1 MNFRRTGLLFL
12 SVLILTA
19 GSLRADE
26 GMWMLPLIQ
35 KLNSKKMSE
44 MGFKLSAKDIYDI
57 NNSSLKDAILHFGGG
72 CTAEI
77 ISKDALV
84 LTNHHCGFGTIQKL
98 STVDHDYLQNGY
110 FAKNRDEEL
119 PAKGLTVIFLDRIE
133 DVTKAV
139 TEAMDAAKD
148 PKSKEEAYRTVSDQL
163 TAKAVGDS
171 KFLRARVVS
180 FFGDNQYYMVVS
192 KTYTD
197 IRFVGAPPASIGKF
211 GGETDNWMWPRH
223 TGDFSMFRIYAD
235 KDNNPAEYSKDNVPY
250 KPKKFLTI
258 SLKGVN
264 QNDPAMIIGYPG
276 RTNRFMTSY
285 EVKETSEISNAVTI
299 LVRGVRQG
307 IIWADMEADPKVRLQ
322 YSSKYAGSAN
332 SWKKSL
338 GMNETFAKLKV
349 YERRAAEEKTFSDW
363 VNADPARASKYGKAL
378 TDVKEAIEGRAKLLF
393 ISRFYMEALS
403 SIELTTA
410 ATRLGPQV
418 ERAPREG
425 RGGPGGAGAAGARG
439 GFFQMSPADFYKD
452 YNVSTDIKVAKA
464 LIKLFRDK
472 VPASDLPNFYK
483 TIDTNFQGNI
493 DAYVDN
499 MFNTSVFT
507 SEEKLKAAQAGDKKL
522 MESDPALLAGRDI
535 SAAFM
540 KYNMELEKYRTQYAA
555 GQKLYIAGMLEMKA
569 GQAIY
574 PDANSTMRMTYGKIL
589 NYSPKD
595 GVIYDYITTL
605 DGVMQKEDPKNYEFE
620 VPARLKELYNAKD
633 FGQYAMKDGRMPVAF
648 LSNNDITGGNSG
660 SPVMNAKGELIGT
673 AFDGNWESM
682 SSDIIFE
689 PLLQRTISVDIRYT
703 LFIMDKFGG
712 AGYLLNEMKIVK

>member
-1 MNFRRTGLLFL
+1 MMNFRKFGLMFL
-12 SVLILTA
+12 ATLILTA

-44 MGFKLSAKDIYDI
+44 IGFKLSAKDIYDI
-57 NNSSLKDAILHFGGG
+57 NNSSLKDAVLHFGGG
-72 CTAEI
+72 CTAEV
-77 ISKDALV
+77 ISKDGLV
-84 LTNHHCGFGTIQKL
+84 LTNHHCGYGTIQKL

-110 FAKNRDEEL
+110 WAKNHDEEM
-119 PAKGLTVIFLDRIE
+119 PAKGLTVIFLDHFE
-133 DVTKAV
+133 DVTAAV
-139 TEAMDAAKD
+139 TGALNAAPDAKAKNEAFQKV
-148 PKSKEEAYRTVSDQL
+148 SEEL

-197 IRFVGAPPASIGKF
+197 IRFVGAPPSSIGKF

-235 KDNNPAEYSKDNVPY
+235 KDNNPAEYSKDNKPY
-250 KPKKFLTI
+250 QPKKFLTI
-258 SLKGVN
+258 SLKGVE

-285 EVKETSEISNAVTI
+285 EVKETSEISNAITI
-299 LVRGVRQG
+299 LVRNVRQQ
-307 IIWADMEADPKVRLQ
+307 ILWADMEADPKVRLQ
-322 YSSKYAGSAN
+322 YASKYSGSAN

-338 GMNETFAKLKV
+338 GMNETFAKLNV
-349 YERRAAEEKTFSDW
+349 LDRRAAEEKTFNEW
-363 VNADPARASKYGKAL
+363 VAADPARTEKYGKAL
-378 TDVKEAIEGRAKLLF
+378 ADVKSAIDARAKLLYL
-393 ISRFYMEALS
+393 SKYYQEALS
-403 SIELTTA
+403 SIELTSA
-410 ATRLGPQV
+410 ATRFGPQV
-418 ERAPREG
+418 AREV
-425 RGGPGGAGAAGARG
+425 RGGGAGAAGG
-439 GFFQMSPADFYKD
+439 GRPFMMMAPADFYKD
-452 YNVSTDIKVAKA
+452 YNVSTDRKVAKA

-472 VPASDLPNFYK
+472 VPAENLPNFYK
-483 TIDTNFQGNI
+483 TIDTEYQGNV
-493 DAYVDN
+493 DAYVDA
-499 MFNTSVFT
+499 MFDNSVFT
-507 SEEKLKAAQAGDKKL
+507 SEAKLKAAQAGDKKA
-522 MESDPALLAGRDI
+522 METDLAFVAGKDI
-535 SAAFM
+535 SASFM
-540 KYNMELEKYRTQYAA
+540 KYALELEKYRTQYAA

-574 PDANSTMRMTYGKIL
+574 PDANSTMRMTFGKIL

-595 GVIYDYITTL
+595 GVIFDYITTL
-605 DGVMQKEDPKNYEFE
+605 DGVMQKEDPKNYEFT
-620 VPARLKELYNAKD
+620 VPARLKELYAAKD
-633 FGQYAMKDGRMPVAF
+633 FGQYALKDGRMPVAF

-660 SPVMNAKGELIGT
+660 SPVLNKKGELIGT

-689 PLLQRTISVDIRYT
+689 PGLQRTISVDIRYT

-712 AGYLLNEMKIVK
+712 AGYLLNEMKIVR

>member
-1 MNFRRTGLLFL
+1 
-12 SVLILTA
+12 
-19 GSLRADE
+19 
-26 GMWMLPLIQ
+26 
-35 KLNSKKMSE
+35 
-44 MGFKLSAKDIYDI
+44 
-57 NNSSLKDAILHFGGG
+57 
-72 CTAEI
+72 
-77 ISKDALV
+77 
-84 LTNHHCGFGTIQKL
+84 
-98 STVDHDYLQNGY
+98 
-110 FAKNRDEEL
+110 
-119 PAKGLTVIFLDRIE
+119 
-133 DVTKAV
+133 
-139 TEAMDAAKD
+139 
-148 PKSKEEAYRTVSDQL
+148 
-163 TAKAVGDS
+163 
-171 KFLRARVVS
+171 
-180 FFGDNQYYMVVS
+180 
-192 KTYTD
+192 
-197 IRFVGAPPASIGKF
+197 
-211 GGETDNWMWPRH
+211 
-223 TGDFSMFRIYAD
+223 
-235 KDNNPAEYSKDNVPY
+235 
-250 KPKKFLTI
+250 
-258 SLKGVN
+258 
-264 QNDPAMIIGYPG
+264 
-276 RTNRFMTSY
+276 
-285 EVKETSEISNAVTI
+285 
-299 LVRGVRQG
+299 
-307 IIWADMEADPKVRLQ
+307 
-322 YSSKYAGSAN
+322 
-332 SWKKSL
+332 
-338 GMNETFAKLKV
+338 
-349 YERRAAEEKTFSDW
+349 
-363 VNADPARASKYGKAL
+363 
-378 TDVKEAIEGRAKLLF
+378 
-393 ISRFYMEALS
+393 MEALS